1 MIRNPL
7 NRRTVLASGLAALA
21 STTILAK
28 APPSDITLEQD
39 FDELWE
45 TLRDRYAFF
54 EDKATD
60 WERVRTLYRPR
71 LAEVGDD
78 EDKWNR
84 LLLAVTDELYDAHTH
99 FAQPVPGLPRWPLS
113 DIFVKETKAGFEV
126 SALREAS
133 GAESP

>member
-1 MIRNPL
+1 MSAMIRNPL

-60 WERVRTLYRPR
+60 WERVRY
-71 LAEVGDD
+71 
-78 EDKWNR
+78 
-84 LLLAVTDELYDAHTH
+84 
-99 FAQPVPGLPRWPLS
+99 
-113 DIFVKETKAGFEV
+113 FE
-126 SALREAS
+126 RI
-133 GAESP
+133 